1 MAAGVTNAAPMGG
14 GLKVIASASKQE
26 VTSTPFT
33 VTFPAPVAYLLLMVW
48 DEMDGVA
55 TSPYAIVDGYY
66 LLQPGEGIT
75 DKQTTAPYITFDGQI
90 LKNTR
95 MRAGHKFYLS
105 YLALG

>member
-1 MAAGVTNAAPMGG
+1 MSAGVTNAVQAG

-33 VTFPAPVAYLLLMVW
+33 VTFPAPVSYLLLMIW
-48 DEMDGVA
+48 DEMDGVPTA
-55 TSPYAIVDGYY
+55 AYAIVDGYY

-75 DKQTTAPYITFDGQI
+75 DNQATAPYITFDGEI
-90 LKNTR
+90 LTNTR
-95 MRAGHKFYLS
+95 MRAGHTFYLS